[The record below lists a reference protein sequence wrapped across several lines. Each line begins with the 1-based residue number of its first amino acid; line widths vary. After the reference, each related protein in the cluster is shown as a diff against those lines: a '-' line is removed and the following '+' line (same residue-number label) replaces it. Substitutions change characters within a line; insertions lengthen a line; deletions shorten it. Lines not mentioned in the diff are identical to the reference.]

1 MAEDVEGGTSAIS
14 FWAACFNN
22 DQDANLRVDY
32 STNHG
37 ATWAEL
43 GDFTVTRGALQLIIL
58 DIPTTGSTRFRIVQT
73 SGMRVNIDDI
83 TIFGRPQHLLG
94 DVNNDGE
101 VNISDVNAVIDI
113 ILGGT
118 ADDEI
123 MNYAD
128 VSSDHE
134 INISDINA
142 ILDLIMAD

>member
-1 MAEDVEGGTSAIS
+1 M
-14 FWAACFNN
+14 
-22 DQDANLRVDY
+22 Q
-32 STNHG
+32 
-37 ATWAEL
+37 
-43 GDFTVTRGALQLIIL
+43 QIIL

-101 VNISDVNAVIDI
+101 VNISDINVIVNI

-118 ADDEI
+118 VDDET

-128 VSSDHE
+128 IASDNE
-134 INISDINA
+134 INIADINA
-142 ILDLIMAD
+142 LLDLILAD